1 MPFFNE
7 TKELELALS
16 NKEILSRYNS
26 EQVNEL
32 KSLVKQRKNLCGIG
46 ISALVLNVLNTS
58 LKLKTFE
65 NPYLQKG
72 AAILD
77 DVSSSLVNKFFS
89 QRRYLYGHQFKLKNP
104 EFYLPVEEPQVEDVE
119 LAVV

>member
-7 TKELELALS
+7 TKELELKLS
-16 NKEILSRYNS
+16 NKESLDRYS
-26 EQVNEL
+26 SQQIKEL
-32 KSLVKQRKNLCGIG
+32 KKLVKQRKNLCGIG

-65 NPYLQKG
+65 NLYLQKG
-72 AAILD
+72 TAILD

-89 QRRYLYGHQFKLKNP
+89 QRRYLFGHQFKLDNP
-104 EFYLPVEEPQVEDVE
+104 EFYLPTEETQAKDIE